1 MRRRF
6 ESVAGLRFG
15 DGVWVSAGRHREDG
29 VRVQVSVP
37 CAGDPEATHLLYFSP
52 ADARRAALAL
62 ADARAA
68 SLYPVECFHRA
79 DCGIFVPAGQGPQ
92 LAVQLDRMAE
102 LCEQLDAAGPYVLQR
117 VVAA

>member
-1 MRRRF
+1 MRRF

-37 CAGDPEATHLLYFSP
+37 CAGDPESTHLLYFSP

-68 SLYPVECFHRA
+68 WLYPVECFHDA
-79 DCGIFVPAGQGPQ
+79 GCGIFVPAGEGPT
-92 LAVQLDRMAE
+92 LAAQLDRMAE
-102 LCEQLDAAGPYVLQR
+102 LCEQLEAAGPCALLR
-117 VVAA
+117 AVAA